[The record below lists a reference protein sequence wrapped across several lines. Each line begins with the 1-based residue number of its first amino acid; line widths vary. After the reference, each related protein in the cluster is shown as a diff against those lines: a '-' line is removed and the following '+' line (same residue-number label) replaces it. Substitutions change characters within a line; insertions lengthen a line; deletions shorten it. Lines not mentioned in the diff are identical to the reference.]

1 MDCPK
6 CGTAMVAFDV
16 PAEYRTH
23 LPTSAAHA
31 ALCPACL
38 AFEPADAAPP
48 DPRYDR
54 LSDAF
59 PTHAEGAV
67 PLAIAVGL
75 LDSLAL
81 HRDDI
86 EALLGAA
93 ERAGVDPLLVL
104 DRLAAQGAVQ
114 PRFDLDRRRHQLQ
127 QLLD

>member
-1 MDCPK
+1 MDCPE

-38 AFEPADAAPP
+38 AFEPADSAPS
-48 DPRYDR
+48 DPRFDR
-54 LSDAF
+54 VSDAF

-67 PLAIAVGL
+67 PLAVAVGL

-86 EALLGAA
+86 EALLAAA

-104 DRLAAQGAVQ
+104 DRLAAQGAVR

>member
-1 MDCPK
+1 
-6 CGTAMVAFDV
+6 MVAFDV
-16 PAEYRTH
+16 PAEYRRH
-23 LPTSAAHA
+23 LPSSSAHA

-38 AFEPADAAPP
+38 ALEPADAAPA
-48 DPRYDR
+48 DPRFDR
-54 LSDAF
+54 VSDAF
-59 PTHAEGAV
+59 PTHVEGAV
-67 PLAIAVGL
+67 PLAVAVGL

-86 EALLGAA
+86 EALLAAA

-104 DRLAAQGAVQ
+104 DRLTVQGAVQ